1 MGHGFLIMFYRLI
14 FITYIMLYYIFFFEE
29 TLSKKQGPLR
39 DMPALQ
45 TTQEKPA
52 KGGMPKSSM
61 KNVKTTRDE
70 HTF

>member
-1 MGHGFLIMFYRLI
+1 MFTQISSKLSTMI
-14 FITYIMLYYIFFFEE
+14 KSTYYIFFFEE